1 MRPGRDLLT
10 LEEEGGLV
18 GNQVARKV
26 LSGIDEAGDGR
37 SPQIGALEKI
47 EVGGGAAPLSF
58 DLNRALDH
66 GENFTWF
73 LPAWTVETLDG
84 SERLLGAAA
93 TDEPPRGLGGK
104 EHKDDQRGPEA
115 QISDEKEKKNQKKED
130 K

>member
-1 MRPGRDLLT
+1 MRLSWNEKLVDMPASVKGDISAPYQMRPGRDLLT

-73 LPAWTVETLDG
+73 LPA
-84 SERLLGAAA
+84 
-93 TDEPPRGLGGK
+93 
-104 EHKDDQRGPEA
+104 
-115 QISDEKEKKNQKKED
+115 
-130 K
+130 